1 MQKLSILLFMVLLC
15 TTQVF
20 SQKTETRQLTSF
32 SKVSVHEAINA
43 ILTKGTTESAKVEAT
58 GVELSEVLTEVSGGE
73 LKIHMEDGNYKSRNV
88 TVYVTFKYLD
98 ELNASSAGSIEVK
111 DPLTVNG
118 DFDVSASS
126 AGSVRVEATASGDT
140 DLDVSSSGDIDII
153 LKSSSIDAGLSSSGD
168 ITISGSCNELEV
180 DASSAGDFNG
190 YDLVTKVAD
199 LEGSSGASIKVNVTD
214 QLDAQASSGASI
226 RYLGSPK
233 NTNSDSSSGGSVRK
247 SD

>member
-1 MQKLSILLFMVLLC
+1 MRKLSILFFLVLLGA
-15 TTQVF
+15 TQVF
-20 SQKTETRQLTSF
+20 SQKTETRQLASF
-32 SKVSVHEAINA
+32 SKVSVHEGINA
-43 ILTKGTTESAKVEAT
+43 ILTKGTSESAKVEAT
-58 GVELSEVLTEVSGGE
+58 GVELSDVLTEVSGGT
-73 LKIHMEDGNYKSRNV
+73 LKIHMEDGSYRSKNV
-88 TVYVTFKYLD
+88 TVYVSFKYLD

-111 DPLTVNG
+111 DPITVNG
-118 DFDVSASS
+118 DFDASASS
-126 AGSVRVEATASGDT
+126 AGSIRVEAVASGDV
-140 DLDVSSSGDIDII
+140 DLDVSSSGDIDIKI
-153 LKSSSIDAGLSSSGD
+153 KADAIDAGLSSSGD
-168 ITISGSCNELEV
+168 ITISGSCNQLEV

-190 YDLVTKVAD
+190 YDLVTKIAD